1 MGSNDITP
9 AGLPKG
15 APKGRQAELLL
26 AAEMLAEFR
35 HMAITTTEFMSRLAG
50 RMVNN
55 VLDVQTQPIPPG
67 LSGDAAIPLEYN
79 VAAGAIFVDN
89 QGTHPMTVS
98 ASAYTGRAPTQG
110 IGVTIVPAGAWRRIN
125 VASRNITIYGTAG
138 DVVCFQVSA
147 AGGFGE
153 GGLGAVDGGGA

>member
-1 MGSNDITP
+1 VGSNDITP

-55 VLDVQTQPIPPG
+55 VLDVQTQVIPAAPN
-67 LSGDAAIPLEYN
+67 AAIPLEYN

-89 QGTHPMTVS
+89 QGTHPMTVA
-98 ASAYTGRAPTQG
+98 ASAYTGTAPTQG
-110 IGVTIVPAGAWRRIN
+110 VGVTIVPAGAWRRIN